1 MMAKQTTQEDA
12 DLIASLGV
20 ELEPEKQI
28 SFTPREERIIAG
40 FEDIQRF
47 VEEHGHLPH
56 HGDEK
61 GIFERLYAIRL
72 DRIRESKEC
81 MALLRQFDKDGLLNS
96 TEVDEVETVPES
108 DEELLAALGVDTTVE
123 SDLTTLQH
131 VRSQADRSAAEEV
144 ARREPCDDFEKYK
157 PLFDQVQVDLASG
170 VMQTEEFS
178 QNKRHEEGSVTEGD
192 FFILGGIVVYVESI
206 GEMKMTG
213 FNREDARTRL
223 IFANGTESSMLL
235 RSFQR
240 ALYKTD
246 NSRRIKKLPTIFD
259 DDIGEGDIEVGY
271 IYVLRSK
278 SEDKF
283 VSSNR
288 EMIHKIGVTGG
299 SVKQRIANAKKDP
312 TYLLADVEIV
322 ASYKLANINRVK
334 LERLLQRFFDPA
346 RIDLR
351 LQDRFGVGVEPK
363 EWFLVP
369 LPAIEQAVELIMNSK
384 LHQFRYDIGSA
395 SVVEVDGA

>member
-12 DLIASLGV
+12 DLIAALGV
-20 ELEPEKQI
+20 ELEPEKQVT
-28 SFTPREERIIAG
+28 FTPREERIIAG

-61 GIFERLYAIRL
+61 DIFERLYAIRL
-72 DRIRESKEC
+72 DRIRQSKEC
-81 MALLRQFDKDGLLNS
+81 MALLKQFDNDGLL
-96 TEVDEVETVPES
+96 ES
-108 DEELLAALGVDTTVE
+108 KLEAEADSESATDEELLAALGVDTSAQ
-123 SDLTTLQH
+123 SDMTKLKH

-144 ARREPCDDFEKYK
+144 ARREPCADFEKYK
-157 PLFDQVQVDLASG
+157 PLFDQVQADLASG

-178 QNKRHEEGSVTEGD
+178 QDKRHEEGSVTEGD

-278 SEDKF
+278 SELEVVKAFRDT
-283 VSSNR
+283 
-288 EMIHKIGVTGG
+288 IHKVGVTGG
-299 SVKQRIANAKKDP
+299 AVEKRIANAKKDP

-322 ASYKLANINRVK
+322 STYKLANVNRVK
-334 LERLLQRFFDPA
+334 LERLIQGFFSDA
-346 RIDLR
+346 RLDVVMK
-351 LQDRFGVGVEPK
+351 DRFGHDVKPR

-369 LPAIEQAVELIMNSK
+369 LSEIDKAVDLIKQNRLSEY
-384 LHQFRYDIGSA
+384 RYCRESA
-395 SVVEVDGA
+395 KILPLQ

>member
-28 SFTPREERIIAG
+28 TFTPREERIIAG

-47 VEEHGHLPH
+47 VEEHGHPPH
-56 HGDEK
+56 HGDEND
-61 GIFERLYAIRL
+61 IFERLYAIRL

-81 MALLRQFDKDGLLNS
+81 MALLEQFDIDGLLQS
-96 TEVDEVETVPES
+96 HESGQEDQQIDS
-108 DEELLAALGVDTTVE
+108 DEELLAALGVDTQE
-123 SDLTTLQH
+123 QSDITKLKH
-131 VRSQADRSAAEEV
+131 VHSQVDRQAADEV
-144 ARREPCDDFEKYK
+144 ARREPCTGFEKYK

-178 QNKRHEEGSVTEGD
+178 QDKRHDEGSVTEGD
-192 FFILGGIVVYVESI
+192 FFILGGIVVYVDSI

-259 DDIGEGDIEVGY
+259 GDIGEGDIEVGY
-271 IYVLRSK
+271 IYVLRSL
-278 SEDKF
+278 
-283 VSSNR
+283 SSDEFIAENR
-288 EMIHKIGVTGG
+288 KTIHKIGVTGG
-299 SVKQRIANAKKDP
+299 SVKSRVANAKKDP

-322 ASYKLANINRVK
+322 ATYKLANINRVK
-334 LERLLQRFFDPA
+334 LERLLQRFFAPA

-351 LQDRFGVGVEPK
+351 LQDRFGSGVEPR

-369 LPAIEQAVELIMNSK
+369 ISVIEEAVQLILQGS
-384 LHQFRYDIGSA
+384 LHEHFYDTATAQILR
-395 SVVEVDGA
+395 VTN